1 MSSLFDNPALRCPPA
16 ELRARLKYDDA
27 RLLGEC
33 RVDLHR
39 VSGPGGQ
46 HRNKVSSAVRLTH
59 QPSGLVSAASERR
72 SQHENRAMALDRL
85 RETIA
90 LAARAPLPESIE
102 WPERARPTQG
112 RLRVGERNPALQ
124 HVIAL
129 VLDALA
135 EAGAD
140 LKPAAARLGLTPSSL
155 AKFLYDHPKA
165 WREAG
170 RMRAAMELPPL
181 RNPR

>member
-16 ELRARLKYDDA
+16 ELRTRLDYDDA
-27 RLLGEC
+27 RLLAEC

-46 HRNKVSSAVRLTH
+46 HRNKVASAVRLTH
-59 QPSGLVSAASERR
+59 QLSGLVSTAGERR
-72 SQHENRAMALDRL
+72 SQHENRAVALARL
-85 RETIA
+85 REAIS
-90 LAARAPLPESIE
+90 LAARAPLPEVIV
-102 WPERARPTQG
+102 WPERAQPVQG
-112 RLRVGERNPALQ
+112 RLRVSDRNPALN

-129 VLDALA
+129 TLDALA
-135 EAGAD
+135 ESGAD
-140 LKPAAARLGLTPSSL
+140 LKPAATRLGLTPSSL

-170 RMRAAMELPPL
+170 RMRTVMELPPL